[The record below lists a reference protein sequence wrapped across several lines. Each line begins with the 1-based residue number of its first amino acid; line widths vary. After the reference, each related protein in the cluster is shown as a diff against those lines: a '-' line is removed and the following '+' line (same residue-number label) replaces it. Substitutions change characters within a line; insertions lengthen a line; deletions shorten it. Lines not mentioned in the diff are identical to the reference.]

1 MKSTYV
7 ITNKNEAMNQRSMN
21 PRHPVEFADHLA
33 VMLGISMMGMQKLIE
48 RGLYRVGPPSHKLV
62 DNPRQLYILSQQL
75 TVLCA
80 SI

>member
-33 VMLGISMMGMQKLIE
+33 VMLGISMMGIQKLIE
-48 RGLYRVGPPSHKLV
+48 RGLYRVGPSHKLV